1 MASTKKA
8 FTGKHMALVF
18 IGGFG
23 VVIAVNLVMA
33 SVAVGSFHGTV
44 VDNSYVASQNY
55 NRWLDKA
62 EASRAL
68 GWQVVA
74 GRRADGRVVLETI
87 AVPAGAAI
95 TAEAERPLG
104 QRETASLAF
113 ADQGGGR
120 WISDK
125 AVAEGRWR
133 LRIAV
138 RAPGQEWAGESDLK

>member
-1 MASTKKA
+1 MASTKTA

-33 SVAVGSFHGTV
+33 SFAVGSFHGTV

-74 GRRADGRVVLETI
+74 ERRADGRVVLETI